1 MRGRRRGWGKIERMR
16 SGRYR
21 ATYVGPDLDRH
32 LAPATFESKAAAE
45 AWLGREHD
53 LVSSDQ
59 WTPPRLRTGGRQR
72 AETLAEY
79 AQEWLAHRRTPGGH
93 PLKDRTL
100 EHYRALLNNRILP
113 FLGGEALG
121 DITPELVS
129 AWYERQERA
138 ATPTSTAH
146 AYGLLHAIL
155 ASAAKKN
162 MRGVSKIQWNP
173 CQIEGA
179 QKAPTQHQARPA
191 SVAELQTIIGAMT
204 EKYQLPIAL
213 MGWCALR
220 FGETVALER
229 GDLDVERRSI
239 QIRKGVVRVEG
250 ERRLDTPKNGKTRVV
265 HYPPHLDAIV
275 KRHLTLYAD
284 PGRAGKLFTSGTGEY
299 LSQSTLNGKPNRV
312 RVIKGRIVNESATA
326 FRKACDVAGR
336 PDLRLHDLRHTG
348 AVLAAATG
356 ATLAELQARLGHST
370 VTAAMRYQHA
380 ATGRD
385 AAISEALSRMVGIE
399 R

>member
-32 LAPATFESKAAAE
+32 LALGTFENKASAE

-53 LVSSDQ
+53 LAASEQ
-59 WTPPRLRTGGRQR
+59 WTPPRLRTIGRSPLE
-72 AETLAEY
+72 ETLAEY
-79 AQEWLAHRRTPGGH
+79 ATEWLAHRRTSSGQ
-93 PLKDRTL
+93 PLKDRTR
-100 EHYRALLNNRILP
+100 EHYRALLDNRILP
-113 FLGGEALG
+113 FFGGEPLRN
-121 DITPELVS
+121 ITPELVS
-129 AWYERQERA
+129 EWYERQERNE
-138 ATPTSTAH
+138 TPTSTAH
-146 AYGLLHAIL
+146 AYGLLHAIM
-155 ASAAKKN
+155 ASAAKKDA
-162 MRGVSKIQWNP
+162 RGTSRIQWNP

-179 QKAPTQHQARPA
+179 QKAPTQHQPRPA
-191 SVAELQTIIGAMT
+191 SVAELQTIIDSMM
-204 EKYQLPIAL
+204 ERYQLPIAL

-229 GDLDVERRSI
+229 ADVDVVRRSI
-239 QIRKGVVRVEG
+239 QIKKGVVRVEG
-250 ERRLDTPKNGKTRVV
+250 ERRLDTPKNRRMRVV
-265 HYPPHLDAIV
+265 HYPPHLDDMV
-275 KRHLTLYAD
+275 KRHLDLYAE
-284 PGRAGKLFTSGTGEY
+284 PGRAGKLFPSRTGGY
-299 LSQSTLNGKPNRV
+299 LSQSTLNGKPKRI
-312 RVIKGRIVNESATA
+312 RLIKGRIVNESATA

-380 ATGRD
+380 ATDRD
-385 AAISEALSRMVGIE
+385 AAISEALSKMV
-399 R
+399 RR

>member
-32 LAPATFESKAAAE
+32 LAPGTFENKAAAE
-45 AWLGREHD
+45 VWLGREHD
-53 LVSSDQ
+53 LVASDQ
-59 WTPPRLRTGGRQR
+59 WTAPRFRTGGRQD

-79 AQEWLAHRRTPGGH
+79 AEEWLAHRRTSAGY
-93 PLKDRTL
+93 PLKDRTR
-100 EHYRALLNNRILP
+100 EHYRALLDSRILP
-113 FLGGEALG
+113 FLGDEALG
-121 DITPELVS
+121 DIAPEMVS
-129 AWYERQERA
+129 VWYERQECA

-146 AYGLLHAIL
+146 AYGLLHAIM
-155 ASAAKKN
+155 ASAAKKD

-191 SVAELQTIIGAMT
+191 SVAELQTIIDNMM
-204 EKYQLPIAL
+204 ERYQLPIAL

-229 GDLDVERRSI
+229 ADVDGVRRSI
-239 QIRKGVVRVEG
+239 QIKKGVVRVEG
-250 ERRLDTPKNGKTRVV
+250 ERRLDTPKNRRMRVV
-265 HYPPHLDAIV
+265 HYPPHLDDMV
-275 KRHLTLYAD
+275 KRHLDLYAE
-284 PGRAGKLFTSGTGEY
+284 PGRAGKLFPSLTGGY
-299 LSQSTLNGKPNRV
+299 LSQSTLNGKPERI
-312 RVIKGRIVNESATA
+312 RLIKGRVVNESASA
-326 FRKACDVAGR
+326 FRRACDVAGR

-380 ATGRD
+380 ATDRD
-385 AAISEALSRMVGIE
+385 AAISEALSKMV
-399 R
+399 RR

>member
-32 LAPATFESKAAAE
+32 LAPATFDNKAAAE

-53 LVSSDQ
+53 LVASDQ
-59 WTPPRLRTGGRQR
+59 WTAPRLRTGGRQD

-79 AQEWLAHRRTPGGH
+79 AEEWLAHRRTSAGH
-93 PLKDRTL
+93 PLKDRTR
-100 EHYRALLNNRILP
+100 EHYRALLDSRILP
-113 FLGGEALG
+113 FLGDEALG
-121 DITPELVS
+121 DIAPEVVS
-129 AWYERQERA
+129 VWYERQERA

-146 AYGLLHAIL
+146 AYGLLHAIM
-155 ASAAKKN
+155 ASAAKKD

-179 QKAPTQHQARPA
+179 QKALTQHQARPA
-191 SVAELQTIIGAMT
+191 SVAELQTIIDNMM
-204 EKYQLPIAL
+204 ERYQLPIAL

-229 GDLDVERRSI
+229 ADVDVVRRSI
-239 QIRKGVVRVEG
+239 QIKKGVVRVEG
-250 ERRLDTPKNGKTRVV
+250 ERRLDTPKNRRMRVV
-265 HYPPHLDAIV
+265 HYPPHLDDMV
-275 KRHLTLYAD
+275 KRHLDLYAE
-284 PGRAGKLFTSGTGEY
+284 PGRAGKLFPSRTGGY
-299 LSQSTLNGKPNRV
+299 LSQSTLNGKPKRI
-312 RVIKGRIVNESATA
+312 RLIKGRIVNESATA

-380 ATGRD
+380 ATDRD
-385 AAISEALSRMVGIE
+385 AAISEALSKMV
-399 R
+399 RR